1 MNLSEDAS
9 AFSHRFAAGPS
20 GVSLQIRVAQSRS
33 LWPPELGKMRIRTY
47 RVFCLLVL
55 FVLVMFFLFFVC
67 LLFCFVFTF
76 EAVRLLWRGFCLL
89 KLAALCVF
97 PPNSENTI

>member
-55 FVLVMFFLFFVC
+55 FVLVMFFCFLFVC
-67 LLFCFVFTF
+67 CFVLF
-76 EAVRLLWRGFCLL
+76 
-89 KLAALCVF
+89 LAILG
-97 PPNSENTI
+97 E

>member
-55 FVLVMFFLFFVC
+55 FVLVMFFCFLFVC
-67 LLFCFVFTF
+67 CFV
-76 EAVRLLWRGFCLL
+76 AVGVC
-89 KLAALCVF
+89 KLGQTGASFLCQDRDK
-97 PPNSENTI
+97 PRT